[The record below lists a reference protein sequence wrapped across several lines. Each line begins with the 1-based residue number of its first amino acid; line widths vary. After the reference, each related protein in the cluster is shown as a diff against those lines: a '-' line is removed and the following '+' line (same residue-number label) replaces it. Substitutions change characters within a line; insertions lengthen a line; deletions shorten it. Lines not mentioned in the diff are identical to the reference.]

1 MPGHDRHILP
11 EEEMN
16 RIRTAFEQAAKRA
29 ADGPARRDR
38 IMEDIYY
45 GDVPTFMELPLAS
58 KPQHLKGTD
67 AVIMGFGYE
76 GITAKSPSLSA
87 PPTVSRP
94 DPGSVYW
101 RMGADHAP
109 EAIRKYSL
117 YYSVHHNRG
126 YYPEIDK
133 DLVLLD
139 HLTVK
144 DYGDVDVVPADTDET
159 LRRAE
164 EKVSH
169 IVDAGALPIVLGG
182 DHTTPIPTLRAILEK
197 RERRVGLIGFDAH
210 LDLSDTPE
218 CWASVQ
224 WAKTL
229 ELGKVSP
236 ENFVLIG
243 IRSNRNTLFESHVA
257 EELGIRTFT
266 IDEVKETGI
275 RRVVQEAIGLAND
288 GTDGIYLSL
297 DIDVMEPSL
306 VPAQKAPEIW
316 GLNVDE
322 MMTALRLISREKLL
336 GFDICEMTPDYDIN
350 GMGAQFCA
358 RTVVEILGGLALR
371 KRDGAKGLQRSTLS
385 A

>member
-1 MPGHDRHILP
+1 MSGHDRPILG

-16 RIRTAFEQAAKRA
+16 RIRSAFHRAAKRA

-38 IMEDIYY
+38 MMEDIYY
-45 GDVPTFMELPLAS
+45 GDVPTFMELPLARR
-58 KPQHLKGTD
+58 PEHLKGTD
-67 AVIMGFGYE
+67 AVVMGFGYE
-76 GITAKSPSLSA
+76 GITIKSPSLSA
-87 PPTVSRP
+87 PPTVARP
-94 DPGSVYW
+94 EPASVYW

-117 YYSVHHNRG
+117 YYSAHHNRG

-169 IVDAGALPIVLGG
+169 IVEAGALPIVLGG
-182 DHTTPIPTLRAILEK
+182 DHTIPIPTLRAILEK
-197 RERRVGLIGFDAH
+197 RDRKAGIIGFDSH

-218 CWASVQ
+218 CWGSVQ

-236 ENFVLIG
+236 ENLVLIG
-243 IRSNRNTLFESHVA
+243 IRSNRNTLFEIHVA
-257 EELGIRTFT
+257 EELGIRYFT
-266 IDEVKETGI
+266 IDEAKAKGI
-275 RRVVQEAIGLAND
+275 SHVVQEAIGLAND

-297 DIDVMEPSL
+297 DIDVMEPSQ
-306 VPAQKAPEIW
+306 VPAQKAPELW
-316 GLNVDE
+316 GLTVDE

-336 GFDICEMTPDYDIN
+336 GFDVCEMTPDYDIN

-358 RTVVEILGGLALR
+358 RSVVEVLAGLALR
-371 KRDGAKGLQRSTLS
+371 KRDGS